1 MKVCVIGTG
10 YVGLVAGACL
20 AQMGNSVICVDKD
33 ADKIEKLKNGI
44 IPIYEPLLDD
54 LVALNSSK
62 GRLFFSCDLKDAVK
76 KSQIC
81 FIAVG
86 TPEDKNGCADL
97 SSVYE
102 TAREIA
108 GCLDNYKIIVNK
120 STVPVGT
127 GYKIRDLIKSVTDV
141 DFDIVSNP
149 EFLKQGAA
157 VEDFLKPDRVVI
169 GSDSP
174 RATKIMQELYAPH
187 TLNGNPVMIM
197 DIKSAEMTKYA
208 ANSFL
213 ALKISYIN
221 EIANICEKT
230 GADALMVKNAV
241 CADRRIGSKF
251 FYAGIGFGGSC
262 FPKDLKA
269 LINTANDSGIDP
281 VVLKAAYDTNL
292 KQRKVFTD
300 KILKR
305 FNSNLKGKTF
315 GVWGLSFKPQTS
327 DMREAPSITII
338 NTLLDCGAKIKAF
351 DPKAF
356 DEAKKIFK
364 DSIEYSKTSYEALLD
379 ADALLLLTEWHEF
392 RMPDFAKMKENLKA
406 PVIFDGRNQ
415 YDPKILKEHGFE
427 YHCIGRKTL

>member
-108 GCLDNYKIIVNK
+108 LCLDDYKIIVNK

-127 GYKIRDLIKSVTDV
+127 GHKIRDLIKSVTDV

-157 VEDFLKPDRVVI
+157 VEDFLRPDRVVI

-241 CADRRIGSKF
+241 CADKRIGSKF

-269 LINTANDSGIDP
+269 LINTANDFGIDP

-292 KQRKVFTD
+292 KQRKIFTD
-300 KILKR
+300 KILQR

-315 GVWGLSFKPQTS
+315 GVWGLSFKPQTN

>member
-241 CADRRIGSKF
+241 CADKRIGSKF

-305 FNSNLKGKTF
+305 FNNNLKGKTF

>member
-269 LINTANDSGIDP
+269 LINTASDFGIDS

-292 KQRKVFTD
+292 KQRKIFTD

-305 FNSNLKGKTF
+305 FNNNLKGKTF

>member
-54 LVALNSSK
+54 LVAFNSSK

-108 GCLDNYKIIVNK
+108 LCLDDYKIIVNK

-127 GYKIRDLIKSVTDV
+127 GHKIRDLIKSVTDV

-157 VEDFLKPDRVVI
+157 VEDFLRPDRVVI

-241 CADRRIGSKF
+241 CADKRIGSKF

-269 LINTANDSGIDP
+269 LINTANDFGIDP

-305 FNSNLKGKTF
+305 FNNNLKGKTF

>member
-108 GCLDNYKIIVNK
+108 LCLDDYKIIVNK

-127 GYKIRDLIKSVTDV
+127 GHKIRDLIKSVTDV

-157 VEDFLKPDRVVI
+157 VEDFLRPDRVVI

-241 CADRRIGSKF
+241 CADKRIGSKF

-269 LINTANDSGIDP
+269 LINTANDFGIDP

-305 FNSNLKGKTF
+305 FNNNLKGKTF

>member
-269 LINTANDSGIDP
+269 LINTANDFGIDP

-305 FNSNLKGKTF
+305 FNNNLKGKTF

-338 NTLLDCGAKIKAF
+338 NTLLYCGAKIKAF

>member
-241 CADRRIGSKF
+241 CADKRIGSKF

-269 LINTANDSGIDP
+269 LINTANDFGIDP

-292 KQRKVFTD
+292 KQRKIFTD

>member
-108 GCLDNYKIIVNK
+108 LCLDDYKIIVNK

-127 GYKIRDLIKSVTDV
+127 GHKIRDLIKSVTDV

-241 CADRRIGSKF
+241 CADKRIGSKF

-292 KQRKVFTD
+292 KQRKIFTD
-300 KILKR
+300 KILQR

-315 GVWGLSFKPQTS
+315 GVWGLSFKPQTN

>member
-241 CADRRIGSKF
+241 CADKRIGSKF

-269 LINTANDSGIDP
+269 LINTANDFGIDP

-292 KQRKVFTD
+292 KQRKIFTD
-300 KILKR
+300 KILQR

>member
-62 GRLFFSCDLKDAVK
+62 GRLFFFFFLKDAVK

-157 VEDFLKPDRVVI
+157 VEDFLRPDRVVI

-241 CADRRIGSKF
+241 CADKRIGSKF

-269 LINTANDSGIDP
+269 LINTANDFGIDP

-305 FNSNLKGKTF
+305 FNNNLKGKTF

-338 NTLLDCGAKIKAF
+338 NTLLYCGAKIKAF

>member
-157 VEDFLKPDRVVI
+157 VEDFLRPDRVVI

-241 CADRRIGSKF
+241 CADKRIGSKF

>member
-269 LINTANDSGIDP
+269 LINTANDFGIDP

-292 KQRKVFTD
+292 KQRKIFTD

-305 FNSNLKGKTF
+305 FNNNLKGKTF

>member
-54 LVALNSSK
+54 LVAFNSSK

-241 CADRRIGSKF
+241 CADKRIGSKF

-269 LINTANDSGIDP
+269 LINTANDFGIDP

-292 KQRKVFTD
+292 KQRKIFTD

-315 GVWGLSFKPQTS
+315 GVWGLSFKPQTN

>member
-108 GCLDNYKIIVNK
+108 LCLDDYKIIVNK

-127 GYKIRDLIKSVTDV
+127 GHKIRDLIKSVTDV

-241 CADRRIGSKF
+241 CADKRIGSKF

-269 LINTANDSGIDP
+269 LINTANDFGIDP

>member
-54 LVALNSSK
+54 LVAFNSSK

-241 CADRRIGSKF
+241 CADKRIGSKF

-269 LINTANDSGIDP
+269 LINTANDFGIDP

-292 KQRKVFTD
+292 KQRKIFTD

>member
-241 CADRRIGSKF
+241 CADKRIGSKF

-269 LINTANDSGIDP
+269 LINTANDFGIDP

-315 GVWGLSFKPQTS
+315 GVWGLSFKPQTN

>member
-127 GYKIRDLIKSVTDV
+127 GYKIRDLIKSVTDI

-241 CADRRIGSKF
+241 CADKRIGSKF

-269 LINTANDSGIDP
+269 LINTANDFGIDP

-305 FNSNLKGKTF
+305 FNNNLKGKTF

>member
-241 CADRRIGSKF
+241 CADKRIGSKF

-269 LINTANDSGIDP
+269 LINTASDFGIDS

-292 KQRKVFTD
+292 KQRKIFTD

-305 FNSNLKGKTF
+305 FNNNLKGKTF
-315 GVWGLSFKPQTS
+315 GVWGLSFKPQTN

>member
-157 VEDFLKPDRVVI
+157 VEDFLRPDRVVI

-241 CADRRIGSKF
+241 CADKRIGSKF

-269 LINTANDSGIDP
+269 LINTANDFGIDP

-292 KQRKVFTD
+292 KQRKIFTD

-315 GVWGLSFKPQTS
+315 GVWGLSFKPQTN

>member
-157 VEDFLKPDRVVI
+157 VEDFLRPDRVVI

-241 CADRRIGSKF
+241 CADKRIGSKF

-269 LINTANDSGIDP
+269 LINTANDFGIDP

-315 GVWGLSFKPQTS
+315 GVWGLSFKPQTN

>member
-157 VEDFLKPDRVVI
+157 VEDFLRPDRVVI

-269 LINTANDSGIDP
+269 LINTANDFGIDP

-305 FNSNLKGKTF
+305 FNNNLKGKTF
-315 GVWGLSFKPQTS
+315 GVWGLSFKPQTN

>member
-54 LVALNSSK
+54 LVAFNSSK

-157 VEDFLKPDRVVI
+157 VEDFLRPDRVVI

-241 CADRRIGSKF
+241 CADKRIGSKF

-269 LINTANDSGIDP
+269 LINTANDFGIDP

-305 FNSNLKGKTF
+305 FNNNLKGKTF

>member
-241 CADRRIGSKF
+241 CADKRIGSKF

-269 LINTANDSGIDP
+269 LINTANDFGIDP

-292 KQRKVFTD
+292 KQRKIFTD
-300 KILKR
+300 KILQR

-315 GVWGLSFKPQTS
+315 GVWGLSFKPQTN

>member
-241 CADRRIGSKF
+241 CADKRIGSKF

-269 LINTANDSGIDP
+269 LINTANDLGIDP

-305 FNSNLKGKTF
+305 FNNNLKGKTF
-315 GVWGLSFKPQTS
+315 GVWGLSFKPQTN

>member
-54 LVALNSSK
+54 LVAFNSSK

-241 CADRRIGSKF
+241 CADKRIGSKF

-269 LINTANDSGIDP
+269 LINTANDFGIDP

-305 FNSNLKGKTF
+305 FNNNLKGKTF

>member
-54 LVALNSSK
+54 LVAFNSSK

-157 VEDFLKPDRVVI
+157 VEDFLRPDRVVI

-241 CADRRIGSKF
+241 CADKRIGSKF

-269 LINTANDSGIDP
+269 LINTANDFGIDP

-305 FNSNLKGKTF
+305 FNNNLKGKTF

-338 NTLLDCGAKIKAF
+338 NTLLYCGAKIKAF

>member
-54 LVALNSSK
+54 LVAFNSSK

-241 CADRRIGSKF
+241 CADKRIGSKF

-269 LINTANDSGIDP
+269 LINTANDFGIDP

-305 FNSNLKGKTF
+305 FNNNLKGKTF
-315 GVWGLSFKPQTS
+315 GVWGLSFKPQTN

>member
-54 LVALNSSK
+54 LVAFNSSK

-187 TLNGNPVMIM
+187 TRNGNPVMIM

-241 CADRRIGSKF
+241 CADKRIGSKF

-305 FNSNLKGKTF
+305 FNNNLKGKTF
-315 GVWGLSFKPQTS
+315 GVWGLSFKPQTN

>member
-157 VEDFLKPDRVVI
+157 VEDFLRPDRVVI

-241 CADRRIGSKF
+241 CADKRIGSKF

-269 LINTANDSGIDP
+269 LINTANDFGIDP

-292 KQRKVFTD
+292 KQRKIFTD

>member
-157 VEDFLKPDRVVI
+157 VEDFLRPDRVVI

-241 CADRRIGSKF
+241 CADKRIGSKF

-269 LINTANDSGIDP
+269 LINTANDFGIDP

-292 KQRKVFTD
+292 KQRKIFTD

-305 FNSNLKGKTF
+305 FNNNLKGKTF

>member
-157 VEDFLKPDRVVI
+157 VEDFLRPDRVVI

-241 CADRRIGSKF
+241 CADKRIGSKF

-269 LINTANDSGIDP
+269 LINTASDSGIDP

-292 KQRKVFTD
+292 KQRKIFAD

-315 GVWGLSFKPQTS
+315 GVWGLSFKPQTN

>member
-54 LVALNSSK
+54 LVAFNSSK

-241 CADRRIGSKF
+241 CADKRIGSKF

-292 KQRKVFTD
+292 KQRKIFTD

-315 GVWGLSFKPQTS
+315 GVWGLSFKPQTN

>member
-54 LVALNSSK
+54 LVAFNSSK

-108 GCLDNYKIIVNK
+108 LCLDDYKIIVNK

-127 GYKIRDLIKSVTDV
+127 GHKIRDLIKSVTDV

-157 VEDFLKPDRVVI
+157 VEDFLRPDRVVI

-292 KQRKVFTD
+292 KQRKIFTD
-300 KILKR
+300 KILQR

-315 GVWGLSFKPQTS
+315 GVWGLSFKPQTN

>member
-54 LVALNSSK
+54 LVAFNSSK

-241 CADRRIGSKF
+241 CADKRIGSKF

-315 GVWGLSFKPQTS
+315 GVWGLSFKPQTN

>member
-54 LVALNSSK
+54 LVAFNSSK

-241 CADRRIGSKF
+241 CADKRIGSKF

-269 LINTANDSGIDP
+269 LINTANDFGIDP

>member
-241 CADRRIGSKF
+241 CADKRIGSKF

-269 LINTANDSGIDP
+269 LINTANDFGIDP

-305 FNSNLKGKTF
+305 FNNNLKGKTF

>member
-157 VEDFLKPDRVVI
+157 VEDFLRPDRVVI

-241 CADRRIGSKF
+241 CADKRIGSKF

-305 FNSNLKGKTF
+305 FNNNLKGKTF
-315 GVWGLSFKPQTS
+315 GVWGLSFKPQTN